1 MMNSI
6 KMRKKI
12 RREYYY
18 LLLIIMII
26 GIILSEAHAID
37 GLIGDQTLQQKNH
50 ILQRKNQGY
59 DQVHHKLLLFII
71 DFKSFMCPSC
81 LDSFL
86 EFYHTLG
93 CSFEEGMIWGILV
106 FDKPSKMQEEDL
118 STKIIEKKLRGFI
131 KANNIKFPIIID
143 RFHIFKGL
151 SQERTAVIVFDRQ
164 KKAVKKYVFPLKPMQ
179 IKEIIEPT
187 IH

>member
-1 MMNSI
+1 MNSI

-26 GIILSEAHAID
+26 GIILSKAYALD
-37 GLIGDQTLQQKNH
+37 GLIGDQTLQQ
-50 ILQRKNQGY
+50 KNQGY

-93 CSFEEGMIWGILV
+93 CSFEDKMIWGILV
-106 FDKPSKMQEEDL
+106 FDKPAKMQEEDL

-131 KANNIKFPIIID
+131 TANDIKFPIIID
-143 RFHIFKGL
+143 RFHIFKSMG
-151 SQERTAVIVFDRQ
+151 QEGTAVIVFDRQ
-164 KKAVKKYVFPLKPMQ
+164 KKAVRKYVFPLRQ
-179 IKEIIEPT
+179 IKIQEIIESMF
-187 IH
+187 H